1 MVEIEWIDN
10 LGKNLRRE
18 RKSWGMSLRRLARL
32 SHIDKESIEEIERGI
47 NKNPDFF
54 DMLNICE
61 VLDSSVYFYIKR
73 KKRKN
78 KRWKIKKMI
87 KK

>member
-10 LGKNLRRE
+10 LGKSLRKE

-78 KRWKIKKMI
+78 KR
-87 KK
+87 

>member
-18 RKSWGMSLRRLARL
+18 RKSWGMSLRRLDRL

-78 KRWKIKKMI
+78 KR
-87 KK
+87 

>member
-32 SHIDKESIEEIERGI
+32 SHIDKESIEEIEKGI

-78 KRWKIKKMI
+78 KR
-87 KK
+87 

>member
-78 KRWKIKKMI
+78 KK
-87 KK
+87 

>member
-32 SHIDKESIEEIERGI
+32 SHIDKESIEEIERGL

-61 VLDSSVYFYIKR
+61 VLDSSVYLYIKR

-78 KRWKIKKMI
+78 KR
-87 KK
+87 

>member
-78 KRWKIKKMI
+78 KR
-87 KK
+87 

>member
-32 SHIDKESIEEIERGI
+32 SHIDKESIEEIERGL

-61 VLDSSVYFYIKR
+61 VLDSSVYLYIKR